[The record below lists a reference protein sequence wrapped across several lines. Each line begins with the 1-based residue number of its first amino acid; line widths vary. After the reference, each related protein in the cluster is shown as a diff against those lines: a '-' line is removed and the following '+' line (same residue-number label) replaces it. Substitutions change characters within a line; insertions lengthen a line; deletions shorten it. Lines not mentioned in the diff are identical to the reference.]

1 LQEELKNNLNVHLQI
16 IYKDILDQNEILKL
30 INRVLDLFQNKD
42 LGISEPNW
50 SQKDIF
56 LISYGDSIYENND
69 KKLKTLSNF
78 LEKFCKKQF
87 NNVHILP
94 FFPYSSDDGFSITDY
109 EEVRS
114 DLGNWND
121 IKSLS
126 KNFRIMSDI
135 VINHASIE
143 SKYFKDFTN
152 NEDNSKNFF
161 IKLKNKQGYDQV
173 VRPRSSDLFQEFEI
187 NDEIYYLWCTFSHD
201 QVDFNFKN
209 PEVLFFFIKLIHLY
223 LKNGVRVFRLDAIAL
238 LNSCLLAWSKPI
250 TIFFMYFTFF
260 RVLTI

>member
-1 LQEELKNNLNVHLQI
+1 MMPSWKITPKVQEELKNNLNIHFQI

-50 SQKDIF
+50 SQKDVF
-56 LISYGDSIYENND
+56 LITYGDSIYEEKNN
-69 KKLKTLSNF
+69 KLITLSKF
-78 LEKFCKKQF
+78 LDKYCKKQF
-87 NNVHILP
+87 NNLHILP

-114 DLGNWND
+114 DLGDWKD

-143 SKYFKDFTN
+143 SKYFKSFI
-152 NEDNSKNFF
+152 DNKF
-161 IKLKNKQGYDQV
+161 
-173 VRPRSSDLFQEFEI
+173 
-187 NDEIYYLWCTFSHD
+187 
-201 QVDFNFKN
+201 
-209 PEVLFFFIKLIHLY
+209 LY
-223 LKNGVRVFRLDAIAL
+223 
-238 LNSCLLAWSKPI
+238 
-250 TIFFMYFTFF
+250 
-260 RVLTI
+260 

>member
-1 LQEELKNNLNVHLQI
+1 MMPSWKIILKVQEELKNNLNIHFQI

-50 SQKDIF
+50 SQKDVF
-56 LISYGDSIYENND
+56 LITYGDSIYEEKNN
-69 KKLKTLSNF
+69 KLKTLSKF
-78 LEKFCKKQF
+78 LDKYCKKQF
-87 NNVHILP
+87 NNLHILP

-114 DLGNWND
+114 DLGDWKDN
-121 IKSLS
+121 KSLS

-143 SKYFKDFTN
+143 SKYFKSFI
-152 NEDNSKNFF
+152 DNKAETQNFF
-161 IKLKNKQGYDQV
+161 IKLKDKQGYDQV
-173 VRPRSSDLFQEFEI
+173 VRPRSSDLFREFEI
-187 NDEIYYLWCTFSHD
+187 NKEIYYLWCTFSHD

-223 LKNGVRVFRLDAIAL
+223 LKNGVRVFRLDAIAFL
-238 LNSCLLAWSKPI
+238 WKEHDTNLSLI
-250 TIFFMYFTFF
+250 HI
-260 RVLTI
+260 